1 MPAAMTAA
9 MVTPAARTRDAMIFF
24 MVLPVVRD
32 FVVLLV
38 KAFAAQQGVFGGC
51 DLLLHFCLAIRTLN
65 FFVVLFDELVGN
77 FLIAGVALVIK
88 IGQLILL
95 ILSHC

>member
-38 KAFAAQQGVFGGC
+38 EAFAAQQGVFGGC
-51 DLLLHFCLAIRTLN
+51 DLLLHFRFTGRTHDFLVMLFHKFVNDFLTAGLAS
-65 FFVVLFDELVGN
+65 
-77 FLIAGVALVIK
+77 VIEK
-88 IGQLILL
+88 GQLILL
-95 ILSHC
+95 KLSHC